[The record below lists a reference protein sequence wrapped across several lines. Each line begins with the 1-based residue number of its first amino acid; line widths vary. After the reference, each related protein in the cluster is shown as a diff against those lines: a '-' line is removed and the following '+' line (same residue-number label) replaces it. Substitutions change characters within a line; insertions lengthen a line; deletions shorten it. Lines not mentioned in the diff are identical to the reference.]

1 MDEGSK
7 FTYTS
12 GNARGLCSYSLVANI
27 VYETSTNVDLT
38 TNTWG

>member
-1 MDEGSK
+1 MKEANLP
-7 FTYTS
+7 T
-12 GNARGLCSYSLVANI
+12 LVEMPVVCSYFLVANI